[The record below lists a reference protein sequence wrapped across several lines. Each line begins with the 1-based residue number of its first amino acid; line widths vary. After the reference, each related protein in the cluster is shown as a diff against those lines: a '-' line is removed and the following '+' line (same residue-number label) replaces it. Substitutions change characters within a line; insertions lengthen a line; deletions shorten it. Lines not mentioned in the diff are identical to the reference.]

1 MTKNK
6 PLYKVVYNKL
16 LSDIK
21 LGKYSENEMLPSET
35 ELMADNEVSRITVRR
50 ALTEL
55 ELAGYVVKIH
65 GKGTIVRKQKPY
77 SNLVGASSFSQEA
90 MKAGESPSSVILDF
104 KEVAIDE
111 PISEYLQLPVGSIV
125 YYLKRLRLRN
135 GRIIGLNE
143 TYISKESGFKF
154 LEEVNEHTSLYGL
167 YEKSNIEIGRATE
180 TIEALMPTV
189 EVKRELYMS
198 DGEPIFKRERITY
211 STNNDPIEYSNNIYK
226 ANEYKYVI
234 ELKHE

>member
-1 MTKNK
+1 MS
-6 PLYKVVYNKL
+6 LF
-16 LSDIK
+16 
-21 LGKYSENEMLPSET
+21 E
-35 ELMADNEVSRITVRR
+35 
-50 ALTEL
+50 
-55 ELAGYVVKIH
+55 
-65 GKGTIVRKQKPY
+65 
-77 SNLVGASSFSQEA
+77 
-90 MKAGESPSSVILDF
+90 
-104 KEVAIDE
+104 
-111 PISEYLQLPVGSIV
+111 
-125 YYLKRLRLRN
+125 
-135 GRIIGLNE
+135 
-143 TYISKESGFKF
+143 F
-154 LEEVNEHTSLYGL
+154 LEEVNENTSLYGL